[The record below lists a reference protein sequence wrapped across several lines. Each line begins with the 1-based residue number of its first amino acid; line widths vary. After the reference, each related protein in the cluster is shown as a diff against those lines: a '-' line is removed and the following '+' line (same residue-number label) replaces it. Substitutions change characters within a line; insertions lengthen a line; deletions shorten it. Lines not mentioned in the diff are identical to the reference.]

1 MTPGG
6 RRPGRQC
13 TRAAI
18 LEAARASFAE
28 DGYERVSLRAIARRA
43 GVDPALVHHYFGGK
57 PALFVEVLHMGRDP
71 RGIVE
76 EMVEDHAP
84 GHGARL
90 VRAFLAVWEERGG
103 EDRNAP
109 YVNLVQAVAASP
121 HAADGLREFLTERV
135 WAKVVVDED
144 PADGK
149 LRRALVASLLFGVAW
164 NRYLL
169 RLEPFASATMDDVAG
184 WVGPGIEAAMTA
196 TLSAP
201 VPGPESALVP
211 ESESSPVPE
220 SRAGR

>member
-6 RRPGRQC
+6 RRPGRQG
-13 TRAAI
+13 TRAVI

-43 GVDPALVHHYFGGK
+43 GVDPALVHHYFSGK

-76 EMVEDHAP
+76 EMVHDSGP

-90 VRAFLAVWEERGG
+90 VSAFLAIWEQRGG

-149 LRRALVASLLFGVAW
+149 LRRALVAAQLFGVAW

-169 RLEPFASATMDDVAG
+169 RLEPFASATIDEIAS
-184 WVGPGIEAAMTA
+184 WVGPGVEAAMRA
-196 TLSAP
+196 TLPAP
-201 VPGPESALVP
+201 P
-211 ESESSPVPE
+211 SEAEMSPKRK
-220 SRAGR
+220 SRVVR